1 MSFFIY
7 NYFNDGLSLWIT
19 RIAAGP
25 ALGVLIIFQDFLNVF
40 FEFVTILFLFYAL
53 AFLAT
58 MQVRS

>member
-7 NYFNDGLSLWIT
+7 NYFNDGLSLWVTGIVV
-19 RIAAGP
+19 GP
-25 ALGVLIIFQDFLNVF
+25 ALGFLIVFQDFFKGF
-40 FEFVTILFLFYAL
+40 FKFVTILFLFYAL

>member
-1 MSFFIY
+1 MDNQNCGWTSPWGSYFFSR
-7 NYFNDGLSLWIT
+7 FFKG
-19 RIAAGP
+19 
-25 ALGVLIIFQDFLNVF
+25 F